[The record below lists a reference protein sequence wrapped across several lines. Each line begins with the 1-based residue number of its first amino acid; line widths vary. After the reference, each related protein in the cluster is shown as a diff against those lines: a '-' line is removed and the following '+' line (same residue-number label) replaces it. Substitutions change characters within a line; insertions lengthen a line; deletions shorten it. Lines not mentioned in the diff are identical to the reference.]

1 VVRHGATFPDQ
12 ADTDPLNPENI
23 AAQRQL
29 NDKGKAAAKAFGHAL
44 RQIGVRVS
52 QVHTSQFNR
61 AYQTALLAGLSNIE
75 KTADL
80 TEGGLGPLASRYV
93 KVDDLPWKPTPCP
106 GIDMKVLLEDKET
119 GLLTALF
126 RWQPGSELSLHEH
139 VEVEQTFVIEGSLV
153 DDEGEVT
160 AGNYVWRPKGNRH
173 IAKSP
178 NGALVLSIF
187 LKPNIFLGGAAEG
200 QQLR

>member
-1 VVRHGATFPDQ
+1 MTATTPF
-12 ADTDPLNPENI
+12 
-23 AAQRQL
+23 
-29 NDKGKAAAKAFGHAL
+29 
-44 RQIGVRVS
+44 
-52 QVHTSQFNR
+52 
-61 AYQTALLAGLSNIE
+61 
-75 KTADL
+75 L
-80 TEGGLGPLASRYV
+80 TNEDMLGPLASRYV
-93 KVDDLPWKPTPCP
+93 DVGSLPWKPTPCA
-106 GIDMKVLLEDKET
+106 GIEMKVLLEDKET

-126 RWQPGSELSLHEH
+126 RWQPGSELALHEH
-139 VEVEQTFVIEGSLV
+139 VEVEQTFVLEGSLE

-187 LKPNIFLGGAAEG
+187 LKPNIFLTGASEG

>member
-1 VVRHGATFPDQ
+1 MTATTPFM
-12 ADTDPLNPENI
+12 
-23 AAQRQL
+23 
-29 NDKGKAAAKAFGHAL
+29 KGED
-44 RQIGVRVS
+44 R
-52 QVHTSQFNR
+52 
-61 AYQTALLAGLSNIE
+61 
-75 KTADL
+75 
-80 TEGGLGPLASRYV
+80 LGPLASRYV
-93 KVDDLPWKPTPCP
+93 DVGELPWKPTPCP
-106 GIDMKVLLEDKET
+106 GIDMKVLLEDKAT

-187 LKPNIFLGGAAEG
+187 LKPNIFLTGAHEG
-200 QQLR
+200 AQLR